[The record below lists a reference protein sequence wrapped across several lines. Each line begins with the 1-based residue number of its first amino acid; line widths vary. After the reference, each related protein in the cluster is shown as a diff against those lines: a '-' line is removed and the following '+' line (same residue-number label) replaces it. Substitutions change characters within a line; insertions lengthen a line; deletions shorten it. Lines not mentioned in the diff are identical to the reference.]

1 MAPTLD
7 DASTDSDDSDVAF
20 ASLDFDGVDFG
31 CGDEGAGAD
40 DAPASADVP
49 PDSRGGG
56 ADDRGE
62 GGAEEY
68 LPGGGGASAPAVSIG
83 TGSDDGG
90 PDRSAAA
97 AAAGESGATTA
108 AAARGLS
115 SVAFSGRAIE
125 PSETERR
132 LLDAERDRLLPFPS
146 DFDALLVDGETTSVD
161 GLAETEEMFRMLEA
175 GRYADILR
183 SPFAEG
189 VFGGGEG
196 SATPRD
202 GEEGASMIDRIKMRM
217 LRSFEGQGSSVVR

>member
-1 MAPTLD
+1 MAPALD

-20 ASLDFDGVDFG
+20 ANLDFDGVDFG
-31 CGDEGAGAD
+31 CGEEDGEGAND
-40 DAPASADVP
+40 TPASADVP
-49 PDSRGGG
+49 PDSGGG
-56 ADDRGE
+56 ADARGE

-68 LPGGGGASAPAVSIG
+68 LPGGGGAAAASIG
-83 TGSDDGG
+83 NGSDDGG